1 MKTRF
6 AHVCVWVGERK
17 RLGGWEG
24 NMSTIMWLIT
34 LLIMLTTSKQ
44 NNKRG
49 KTGEKNVSLTDDI
62 CGEGCVCMRGYGKW
76 VDPTSIT
83 QKNNKKM
90 LYKKLTQ

>member
-1 MKTRF
+1 MKTS
-6 AHVCVWVGERK
+6 CVGERK

-24 NMSTIMWLIT
+24 NMSTKKWLIT

-49 KTGEKNVSLTDDI
+49 KTEEEKTFRWQMTFAARVV
-62 CGEGCVCMRGYGKW
+62 CVYMRDYGQW

-83 QKNNKKM
+83 QKIIKM